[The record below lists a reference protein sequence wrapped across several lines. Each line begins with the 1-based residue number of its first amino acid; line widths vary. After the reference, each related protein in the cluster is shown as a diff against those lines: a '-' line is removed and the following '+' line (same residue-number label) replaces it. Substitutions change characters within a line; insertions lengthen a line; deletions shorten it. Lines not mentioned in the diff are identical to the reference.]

1 VLDWVVKNPD
11 DVFPRIFPLVG
22 ELGDKGDAVAREIL
36 TTAAAS
42 LGDLAHSVI
51 GKLAMQDREI
61 SIAKAG
67 GTNGRSKFFDAAIDA
82 RLHELA
88 PHAHIVALQMRP
100 AEAAAKLAIGLG
112 KRKAHAG

>member
-1 VLDWVVKNPD
+1 MLDWVVKNPD

-22 ELGDKGDAVAREIL
+22 ELGDKGDAVACEIL

-42 LGDLAHSVI
+42 LGDLVASVI
-51 GKLAMQDREI
+51 EKLSMQGREV

-67 GTNGRSKFFDAAIDA
+67 GTIGRSKFFDAAIDE
-82 RLHELA
+82 RLHQIA
-88 PHAHIVALQMRP
+88 PHAHVVALQMKP
-100 AEAAAKLAIGLG
+100 AEAAAKMAIGLG